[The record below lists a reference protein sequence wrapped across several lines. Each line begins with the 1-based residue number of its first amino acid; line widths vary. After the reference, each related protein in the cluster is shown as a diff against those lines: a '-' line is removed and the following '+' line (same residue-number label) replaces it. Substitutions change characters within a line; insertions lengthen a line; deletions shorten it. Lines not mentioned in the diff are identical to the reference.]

1 MTLREPDPRPSSL
14 VFESRSRRAAL
25 RDLSRAG
32 VAAALGMGGGL
43 QLGHT
48 AAAETAVATPGATPS
63 AASTASELIYLL
75 ATEALALF
83 RNKELSPVDV
93 LEAQIAQIEARNTEV
108 NAITFTHFDEARA
121 AAKEAER
128 RYLQGEPRALEGITV
143 GVKDDQLVK
152 GWITTYGSVLFQD
165 YRATENSPMIDK
177 LTEAGAIFSI
187 QTTVP
192 EMMFHAATWSYLWG
206 VTHNP
211 WNLVYTPGGSSGG
224 SAAALAAGFCTL
236 ATGSDMGG
244 SIRIPASLCGLYGFK
259 PPFGRVAPSPD
270 SYDLVA
276 AAEGPL
282 ARNFAD
288 MALMQDVITGPHPH
302 SYLALRPKLDYPS
315 TYPDIKGWALAYD
328 PTFLG
333 EPDAEYRRNTD
344 AAVQRLR
351 DLGAEV
357 REVHLPWD
365 SDEVA
370 DTLIE
375 GGLLA
380 TTFGAGVGAL
390 LIAGDALTPYARAT
404 AERAQTI
411 NVREAQA
418 HFLEMMQAMYLDL
431 RRVVFDAGCR
441 ALLVPTLRTTAVA
454 ADNDP
459 ATDTYRLNGQ
469 DVPGRGWF
477 VTTPFNI
484 LNRCPVVNVPTG
496 VDENTGVPT
505 GMQIVADAY
514 EDLDAF
520 QIAAAYAQTAPRFF
534 STDLTPDYRDR
545 Q

>member
-1 MTLREPDPRPSSL
+1 MSMRESGPKSSSL
-14 VFESRSRRAAL
+14 LHGSLSRRAAL
-25 RDLSRAG
+25 RDLGLAG
-32 VAAALGMGGGL
+32 VITAMGAGDVLQREDAAAVPVAATLN
-43 QLGHT
+43 T
-48 AAAETAVATPGATPS
+48 ASSVAPS
-63 AASTASELIYLL
+63 AAELIYLP
-75 ATEALALF
+75 ATEARELF
-83 RNKELSPVDV
+83 RAKQLSPVDV
-93 LEAQIAQIEARNTEV
+93 LEAQIAQIEARNAEV

-128 RYLQGEPRALEGITV
+128 RYLRGEPRPLEGITV
-143 GVKDDQLVK
+143 GVKDDQLVE

-192 EMMFHAATWSYLWG
+192 EMMFHAATWSLLWG

-211 WNLVYTPGGSSGG
+211 WNLFYTPGGSSGG

-244 SIRIPASLCGLYGFK
+244 SIRIPASQCGLYGFK

-282 ARNFAD
+282 ARTFTD
-288 MALMQDVITGPHPH
+288 MALMQDVIAGPHPH
-302 SYLALRPKLDYPS
+302 SYLALRPKLDYPL
-315 TYPDIKGWALAYD
+315 TYPDIKGWVLAYD

-344 AAVQRLR
+344 AAVQRFR

-365 SDEVA
+365 SDVVA

-380 TTFGAGVGAL
+380 TTFGAALSAL
-390 LIAGDALTPYARAT
+390 LVAGDALTPYARAT
-404 AERAQTI
+404 AERASTI
-411 NVREAQA
+411 NVPEAQA
-418 HFLEMMQAMYLDL
+418 HFLETMQAMYLDL

-441 ALLVPTLRTTAVA
+441 ALLVPTLRSTAVA

-459 ATDTYRLNGQ
+459 ATDTYRLNGE

-477 VTTPFNI
+477 LTTPFNI

-496 VDENTGVPT
+496 VAASTGVPT
-505 GMQIVADAY
+505 GLQIVADAY

-534 STDLTPDYRDR
+534 SGDLMPDYRDQR
-545 Q
+545 

>member
-1 MTLREPDPRPSSL
+1 MTMRELD
-14 VFESRSRRAAL
+14 SRSDDLPDGSLSRRTALRGLGGAGVVAAL
-25 RDLSRAG
+25 AAG
-32 VAAALGMGGGL
+32 GIGFD
-43 QLGHT
+43 H
-48 AAAETAVATPGATPS
+48 AAAEMAATTPGATPS
-63 AASTASELIYLL
+63 LTTATSELLYLP
-75 ATEALALF
+75 ATEAQELF
-83 RNKELSPVDV
+83 RTKQLSPVEV
-93 LEAQIAQIEARNTEV
+93 LEAQIAQIEAHNAEV

-121 AAKEAER
+121 AAKEAEQ
-128 RYLQGEPRALEGITV
+128 RYLRGNPRALEGITV
-143 GVKDDQLVK
+143 GVKDDQLVE

-177 LTEAGAIFSI
+177 LTAAGAILSL

-192 EMMFHAATWSYLWG
+192 EMMFHAATWSLLWG
-206 VTHNP
+206 ITHNP
-211 WNLVYTPGGSSGG
+211 WNLYYTPGGSSGG

-282 ARNFAD
+282 ARTFAD
-288 MALMQDVITGPHPH
+288 MALMQDVIAGPHPR
-302 SYLALRPKLDYPS
+302 SYLALRPKLDYPL
-315 TYPDIKGWALAYD
+315 TYPHITGWVLAYD

-344 AAVQRLR
+344 AAVQRFR
-351 DLGAEV
+351 ALGAEV
-357 REVHLPWD
+357 REVHLPWQ

-370 DTLIE
+370 DTLID

-390 LIAGDALTPYARAT
+390 LLAGDALTPYARAT

-411 NVREAQA
+411 NVQEAQA
-418 HFLEMMQAMYLDL
+418 HFLETMQAMYLDL
-431 RRVVFDAGCR
+431 RREVFDAGCR
-441 ALLVPTLRTTAVA
+441 ALLAQNLRTTAVA

-459 ATDTYRLNGQ
+459 TTDTYRLNGK

-477 VTTPFNI
+477 LTAPFNI

-496 VDENTGVPT
+496 IDASTGVPT
-505 GMQIVADAY
+505 GLQIVADAY

-520 QIAAAYAQTAPRFF
+520 QIAAAYAQTAAPFF
-534 STDLTPDYRDR
+534 TSDLMPDYRN
-545 Q
+545 QE

>member
-1 MTLREPDPRPSSL
+1 MSTPESGSKPSPLLRG
-14 VFESRSRRAAL
+14 SRSRRTAL
-25 RDLSRAG
+25 RDLSLAG
-32 VAAALGMGGGL
+32 VIAAIGAGGSLRLADAAAISSTSPTS
-43 QLGHT
+43 T
-48 AAAETAVATPGATPS
+48 APLP
-63 AASTASELIYLL
+63 ASTASELIYLP
-75 ATEALALF
+75 ATEARELF
-83 RNKELSPVDV
+83 RTKQLSPVEV
-93 LEAQIAQIEARNTEV
+93 LEAQIAQIQARNTEV

-128 RYLQGEPRALEGITV
+128 RYLRGEPRVLEGITV
-143 GVKDDQLVK
+143 GVKDDQLVE

-177 LTEAGAIFSI
+177 LAEAGAIFSL

-192 EMMFHAATWSYLWG
+192 EMMFHAATWSLLWG

-211 WNLVYTPGGSSGG
+211 WNLSYTPGGSSGG

-282 ARNFAD
+282 ARTFTD
-288 MALMQDVITGPHPH
+288 MALMQDVIAGPHPR
-302 SYLALRPKLDYPS
+302 SYLALRPKLDYPL
-315 TYPDIKGWALAYD
+315 TYADIKGWVLAYD

-344 AAVQRLR
+344 AAVQRFR

-365 SDEVA
+365 SDAVA

-380 TTFGAGVGAL
+380 TTFGAGLSAL

-404 AERAQTI
+404 AERATTI
-411 NVREAQA
+411 NVQEAQA
-418 HFLEMMQAMYLDL
+418 HFLETMQAMYLDL
-431 RRVVFDAGCR
+431 RRLVFDAGCR
-441 ALLVPTLRTTAVA
+441 ALLVPTLRTTAVT

-459 ATDTYRLNGQ
+459 ATDTYLVNGQ

-496 VDENTGVPT
+496 VAESTGVPT
-505 GMQIVADAY
+505 GLQIVADAY

-534 STDLTPDYRDR
+534 TGELMPDYRDHV
-545 Q
+545 